1 MYFLFNLSA
10 HKLFVQES
18 ETWIQVSKQEYW
30 GLNVVEQTVEK
41 IRLGT
46 VVQLQARVNTGPISC
61 IIIINLTYE
70 VFKISLFNQRNVK

>member
-18 ETWIQVSKQEYW
+18 WTWIQVNKQEFW
-30 GLNVVEQTVEK
+30 WLNVVEQTVEK
-41 IRLGT
+41 IRLGA
-46 VVQLQARVNTGPISC
+46 VVQLQAQANTGPISC

-70 VFKISLFNQRNVK
+70 VFKISLFNQRSVK

>member
-30 GLNVVEQTVEK
+30 WLNVVEQTVEK
-41 IRLGT
+41 MRLGA